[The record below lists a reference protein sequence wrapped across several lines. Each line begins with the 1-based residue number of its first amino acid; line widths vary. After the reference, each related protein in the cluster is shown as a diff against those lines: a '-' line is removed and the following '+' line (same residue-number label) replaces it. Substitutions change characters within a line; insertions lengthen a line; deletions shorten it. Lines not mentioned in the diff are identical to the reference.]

1 MNKNSR
7 VESIYDLD
15 ALETLDSVQKSLYGL
30 ADLLEGQ
37 SIDDIPIDTK
47 QNLGEIIRTLGD
59 MQTYARMEIR
69 YKLGK
74 NDR

>member
-30 ADLLEGQ
+30 ADLLDGKT
-37 SIDDIPIDTK
+37 IDNLPVNTA
-47 QNLGEIIRTLGD
+47 QNLGEIMRTLGD
-59 MQTYARMEIR
+59 MQTYACMEIG
-69 YKLGK
+69 YKLDK